1 MGRPPIT
8 DAILYVAFDQSV
20 LSATRISSVYSF
32 TSVCVGLTLGVIARY
47 LRRLKWFIVAGT
59 CLFMVAFGV
68 LIYYRGGGNNGAANI
83 SGMIGGQFLLGFAG
97 GMFPYPTQ
105 ALVQAATSHENVAMI
120 T

>member
-1 MGRPPIT
+1 MT
-8 DAILYVAFDQSV
+8 FHQDAILYVAFDQSV

-68 LIYYRGGGNNGAANI
+68 LVYYRGGGNSGGASI

-97 GMFPYPTQ
+97 GMFPYPT
-105 ALVQAATSHENVAMI
+105 VS
-120 T
+120 